1 MSEEIRKQALSK
13 TLMIRALKDLQD
25 AIDQFTEVDDIDVQT
40 TASLNE
46 ILYEIA
52 QEHCPDLLVEEV

>member
-13 TLMIRALKDLQD
+13 TLMIRALKDLQN

-40 TASLNE
+40 TATLNE

>member
-1 MSEEIRKQALSK
+1 MSEDIRKQALSK

-40 TASLNE
+40 TATLNE